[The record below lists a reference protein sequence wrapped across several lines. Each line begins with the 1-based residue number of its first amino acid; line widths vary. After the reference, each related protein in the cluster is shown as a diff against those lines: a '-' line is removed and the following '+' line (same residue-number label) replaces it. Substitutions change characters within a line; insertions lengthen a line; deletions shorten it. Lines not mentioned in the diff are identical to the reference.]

1 MEKKKIDI
9 PVALILF
16 DLVGAVLAA
25 MGILGALNEGDPS
38 DYLMVVAGFLL
49 MLPLVLHI
57 LNRLQKRR

>member
-9 PVALILF
+9 PVALILL

-25 MGILGALNEGDPS
+25 MGILGALNEGGPS

>member
-9 PVALILF
+9 PVALILL

-25 MGILGALNEGDPS
+25 MGILGALNEGGAS